1 MPNWCNNSVVIT
13 HDFPEMIARAKT
25 AFEAGRLLDEFIP
38 VPQALQIVAGR
49 VGADDEPEQIKLH
62 EQTMHNLSTYGYAN
76 WHNWCVN
83 EWGTKWDVGNDG
95 ECQDVENGLQ
105 LTFDSAWS
113 PPIEAYKRLEEQGFH
128 IEAMYYEPGMAF
140 CGEYT
145 TGLGENTITIEGDS
159 TWVEENVPEVL
170 DHAFAI
176 SENMAE
182 WEEDSVDD

>member
-38 VPQALQIVAGR
+38 VPKALIDTVSGSFS
-49 VGADDEPEQIKLH
+49 DDEEQRKLK
-62 EQTMHNLSTYGYAN
+62 EQSAANLATYGYAN
-76 WHNWCVN
+76 WYDFCVN
-83 EWGTKWDVGNDG
+83 EWGTKWDIGNDG

-113 PPIEAYKRLEEQGFH
+113 PPVEAYKRLEEQGFH
-128 IEAMYYEPGMAF
+128 IEAMYYEPGVAF

-145 TGLGENTITIEGDS
+145 TGLGENTIDIEGDS

-176 SENMAE
+176 SENMAL